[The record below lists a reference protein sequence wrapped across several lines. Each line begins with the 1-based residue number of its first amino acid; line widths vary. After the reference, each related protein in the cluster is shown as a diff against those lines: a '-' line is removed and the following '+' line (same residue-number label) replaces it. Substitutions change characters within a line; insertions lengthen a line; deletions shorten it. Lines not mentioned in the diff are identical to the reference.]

1 MEFDAKFVRRGADAI
16 LFFFTHFYFPDK
28 KFYDAK
34 RYIHVTQLAEWVSL
48 FVLAESVIPSVSAGS
63 IGTLTFYQTNR
74 ADGAEANN
82 APTLISGWTSNL
94 RSEDMVE
101 LCRQGI
107 SIDDDNNPSP

>member
-1 MEFDAKFVRRGADAI
+1 M
-16 LFFFTHFYFPDK
+16 
-28 KFYDAK
+28 
-34 RYIHVTQLAEWVSL
+34 TQEGEEDSL
-48 FVLAESVIPSVSAGS
+48 FLLKEAVIPSVSAVA
-63 IGTLTFYQTNR
+63 IGPLTFYQTNP